1 MQNPFQRLLHL
12 NVSGKHSARRNYNLT
27 SCILYKTQE
36 MKNII
41 LLLILSLVII
51 SCEKEIDP
59 EVIEEE
65 FVPGD
70 LSVGFKESSSLKSA
84 FDLVNSYGLEIT
96 DVWSHHYISE
106 LPNDSIDYVVK
117 ILTEKL
123 YLNDD
128 IWKVIKDGNVYNH
141 YSTGKITV
149 LCRML
154 NMDEINQKDWFK
166 TVDELLLVEQP
177 SVKVFYLKVP
187 VGQEIAWRDKF
198 KSHNIVKWAELNY
211 IIEINPW
218 P

>member
-1 MQNPFQRLLHL
+1 
-12 NVSGKHSARRNYNLT
+12 
-27 SCILYKTQE
+27 

-59 EVIEEE
+59 EIIDEEE

-70 LSVGFKESSSLKSA
+70 LSVGFKESATLKCS
-84 FDLVNSYGLEIT
+84 FDLVNSYGIEIT

-141 YSTGKITV
+141 YSTGEITV

-187 VGQEIAWRDKF
+187 IGHEKAWRDEF
-198 KSHNIVKWAELNY
+198 KGHNIVKWAELNY
-211 IIEINPW
+211 IYEINPW